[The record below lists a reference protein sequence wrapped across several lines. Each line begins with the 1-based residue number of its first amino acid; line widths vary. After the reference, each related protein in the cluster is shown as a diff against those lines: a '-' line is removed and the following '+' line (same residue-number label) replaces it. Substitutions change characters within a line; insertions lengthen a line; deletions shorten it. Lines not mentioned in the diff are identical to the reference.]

1 MPKKNVKRPTKEVTR
16 IITAKITIIEKDVQD
31 SPTKEQLS
39 KEIITSIKKK
49 LGVDDV
55 VVTEVKDFVNEK

>member
-1 MPKKNVKRPTKEVTR
+1 MLKKNVKRPTKEVTR

-39 KEIITSIKKK
+39 EQIITAIKKK

-55 VVTEVKDFVNEK
+55 VIAEVKDFVNEK